1 MIKLKI
7 LRWHIILDFLS
18 GEHVITK
25 ILINKRWRQE
35 SQRRRCDVRSRGQ
48 RDVGPFAKECGYL
61 WELERERKCILL

>member
-18 GEHVITK
+18 GAHVITK
-25 ILINKRWRQE
+25 IPTSKRWRQE

-48 RDVGPFAKECGYL
+48 RGEKLEDARLLPLNMEKGAGSKE
-61 WELERERKCILL
+61 